1 LHSDSPRHDLT
12 VLTAFRTATTYSQ
25 AGKRLGLAH
34 TTVSRKVRGL
44 ERHFGTNLLERSGDR
59 LRLSE
64 AGQRA
69 VEAAER
75 IEEEVAAL
83 ERGISGHDEWLSGR
97 LELTTVDLLA
107 LRYMP
112 SFADFRARYPGVEL
126 SIATDV
132 EVKSLSRGEAQVS
145 LRLTNV
151 PEEHLYGKMLE
162 RLDFYAFAHRSLHG
176 SPLAALPWLDYRG
189 HPCAARA
196 EGWMRRNASGT
207 RPSAFLSTPLLMLEA
222 LRQGLGAGMV
232 PSTMA
237 DSHDELI
244 KLSDEPA
251 FSMDVWLLAPKELRR
266 TARVRAFFDSLAA
279 P

>member
-1 LHSDSPRHDLT
+1 M
-12 VLTAFRTATTYSQ
+12 AFRTATTYSR
-25 AGKRLGLAH
+25 AGKQLGLAH

-44 ERHFGTNLLERSGDR
+44 ERHFGTNLLERAGDR

-69 VEAAER
+69 LEAAER

-83 ERGISGHDEWLSGR
+83 ERGISGHDERLSGR
-97 LELTTVDLLA
+97 LDLTTVDLLA

-112 SFADFRARYPGVEL
+112 RFADFRARHPGVEL

-132 EVKSLSRGEAQVS
+132 EVKSLSRGEAQVA
-145 LRLTNV
+145 LRLTNA
-151 PEEHLYGKMLE
+151 PEEHLYGKVLE
-162 RLDFYAFAHRSLHG
+162 RLDFYAFAHRSFLG
-176 SPLAALPWLDYRG
+176 APLPMLPWLDYLG

-196 EGWMRRNASGT
+196 ESWMRRNASGT
-207 RPSAFLSTPLLMLEA
+207 RPLAFLSTPMLMLEA

-237 DSHDELI
+237 DGHGELI

-251 FSMDVWLLAPKELRR
+251 FSLDVWLLAPKELRR